1 MEIEEQKRIAK
12 ANGDKPAFPVYDGIP
27 EGEKWVGRFVPDAG
41 LTKREYFAGIAL
53 GAFTNKSG
61 EFNSMHVCDAAR
73 GLADELLFQLA
84 GEIEDEGYLYKIFGG

>member
-12 ANGDKPAFPVYDGIP
+12 LNGDSPAFRVPQNF
-27 EGEKWVGRFVPDAG
+27 EGESGWFDKPDAG
-41 LTKREYFAGIAL
+41 LTKREYFAGIAM
-53 GAFTNKSG
+53 GAFSNKSG

-84 GEIEDEGYLYKIFGG
+84 GDKNNE